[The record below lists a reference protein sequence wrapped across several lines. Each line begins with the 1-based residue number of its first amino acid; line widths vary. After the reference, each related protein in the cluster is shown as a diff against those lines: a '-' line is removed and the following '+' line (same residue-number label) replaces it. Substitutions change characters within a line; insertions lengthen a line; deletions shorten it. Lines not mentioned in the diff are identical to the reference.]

1 MSNECMSI
9 APPIQA
15 GVLVENDPVE
25 DLMEKVCENCRFP
38 FLSADEDELE
48 ELCNQCG
55 IEKDI
60 RALLGQ
66 VKKED
71 DFVAWDSQFEDSGE

>member
-1 MSNECMSI
+1 M
-9 APPIQA
+9 
-15 GVLVENDPVE
+15 VETDPVE
-25 DLMEKVCENCRFP
+25 GLMEKVCENCRFP

-48 ELCNQCG
+48 ETCARCG

-71 DFVAWDSQFEDSGE
+71 DFVA

>member
-48 ELCNQCG
+48 
-55 IEKDI
+55 
-60 RALLGQ
+60 
-66 VKKED
+66 
-71 DFVAWDSQFEDSGE
+71 